1 MHDVITPHDWERWAF
16 MFEDGGMEIY
26 ESTTKTYAVNEIH
39 DAIGGPSRQ
48 QLEVREVLEQ
58 VKTRYFELQNLT
70 AGFEEDQKQ
79 RVLSLWVSHLKQLVG
94 PIRKQGAREALRE
107 LQEGGLELD
116 ETISLSDDD
125 GYRSEDEG

>member
-1 MHDVITPHDWERWAF
+1 

-26 ESTTKTYAVNEIH
+26 ESTIKTYAVNEIH
-39 DAIGGPSRQ
+39 EAIGGFSRQ

-79 RVLSLWVSHLKQLVG
+79 RLLTLWVSHLKQLVG
-94 PIRKQGAREALRE
+94 PIRKQGAKEALKE
-107 LQEGGLELD
+107 LQEGGLILD
-116 ETISLSDDD
+116 ETIHLDENDDD
-125 GYRSEDEG
+125 YQSEDEG